1 MEGGLR
7 PTFAH
12 QQLSRIYWKGLPRAL
27 RGEYR
32 RNRCK
37 ENAFGLRFA
46 DWVFLHFS
54 LNSTNIM
61 YNTHS
66 TTTILCI
73 LQYYLYC
80 LQLPTILTFLRKLIT
95 YSTCSNN
102 YLHYLQLHT
111 ILTLLPNSR
120 YSLQKFTQNCSVNAY
135 TANNTNSNNNMKFW
149 HYDMCIDLLIVCV
162 DL

>member
-46 DWVFLHFS
+46 DWVFFHFT

-66 TTTILCI
+66 TTTILTLRTTVLLI
-73 LQYYLYC
+73 L
-80 LQLPTILTFLRKLIT
+80 LTIT
-95 YSTCSNN
+95 Y
-102 YLHYLQLHT
+102 
-111 ILTLLPNSR
+111 
-120 YSLQKFTQNCSVNAY
+120 
-135 TANNTNSNNNMKFW
+135 NTN
-149 HYDMCIDLLIVCV
+149 IP
-162 DL
+162 